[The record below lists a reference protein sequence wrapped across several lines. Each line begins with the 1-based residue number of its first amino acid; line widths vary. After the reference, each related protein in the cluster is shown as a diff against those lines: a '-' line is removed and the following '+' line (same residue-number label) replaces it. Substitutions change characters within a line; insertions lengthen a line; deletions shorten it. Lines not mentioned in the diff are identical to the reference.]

1 MGCTPLFVLP
11 ADGDEAIEMA
21 ALLLAH
27 GADPKIKD
35 SEGLTAEQGLRKHGR
50 AVVPLARSTVMSE
63 IENNGTVGIMLIESE
78 GLIRKI
84 PKLLDCLSESDRRM
98 VLNIGRQ
105 VVFEADQPVWRQ
117 GDFHEGIYLIN
128 SGRIRTFYLAPS
140 GREVTL
146 AYWFPDNFV
155 GGPDILGGG
164 LHVWCSSATQRTT
177 TTFLPGAALRE
188 LALERGPIAVALL
201 DALAFKARCYSAM
214 AQMMGTR
221 SATERIERLLVFLA
235 TAYGMKGD
243 DGILI
248 AASFTHAELASLI
261 GSTRQWVT
269 VQFARLQDRG
279 IIRYN
284 RGILLV
290 LDLAALDRQQRK

>member
-1 MGCTPLFVLP
+1 MG
-11 ADGDEAIEMA
+11 
-21 ALLLAH
+21 
-27 GADPKIKD
+27 
-35 SEGLTAEQGLRKHGR
+35 
-50 AVVPLARSTVMSE
+50 RSTAMSE
-63 IENNGTVGIMLIESE
+63 TENEGPAGIMLIESE
-78 GLIRKI
+78 GLIRKM
-84 PKLLDCLSESDRRM
+84 PKLLDCLDESDRRR
-98 VLNIGRQ
+98 VLAIGRQ

-117 GDFHEGIYLIN
+117 GDLHEGIYLIN

-155 GGPDILGGG
+155 GGPDIFGGG
-164 LHVWCSSATQRTT
+164 LHVWCSSATQKTM

-188 LALERGPIAVALL
+188 LALERAPVAVALL
-201 DALAFKARCYSAM
+201 DVLAFKARCYSAM

-284 RGILLV
+284 RGLILV
-290 LDLAALDRQQRK
+290 LDLAALGRREPK